1 MGAFLITCVV
11 IALLIAGGIA
21 ISVHLYKPSIKGQR
35 LSDAQRF
42 YVAPRRYATDLADV
56 DPIYDG
62 RKLLVIGTVVL
73 AVSVVMAIGAVIN
86 VIVR

>member
-21 ISVHLYKPSIKGQR
+21 ISVHLHNTSIKGQR
-35 LSDAQRF
+35 ISGSQRF
-42 YVAPRRYATDLADV
+42 YAAPRMYATDLTDI
-56 DPIYDG
+56 DPIYSS
-62 RKLLVIGTVVL
+62 RKILVTMTVVL
-73 AVSVVMAIGAVIN
+73 VVLGVMAIGAVMS

>member
-21 ISVHLYKPSIKGQR
+21 ISVHLHNPSIKGQR
-35 LSDAQRF
+35 LSGSQRF
-42 YVAPRRYATDLADV
+42 YAAPRRYATDLTDI
-56 DPIYDG
+56 DPIYSSQ
-62 RKLLVIGTVVL
+62 KILVTMTVVL
-73 AVSVVMAIGAVIN
+73 VVLGVMAIGAVMS